1 MSIQRVKSTSNIE
14 YKSNVA
20 TNNRAVNSMRNT
32 IVHTVSTALHAD
44 VAEGLR
50 VTLTSVETCQLTPEV
65 MMAAI
70 KARNTTL
77 AFREL
82 LGTSRTSETALRIGE
97 RSHFSCSSNI
107 FFVLIACA
115 RVKGLKSSAP
125 SSPSLSAS
133 FWRAVSRKEAMSSA
147 KVVPVAEDRTI
158 RRLALRATFNR
169 VVAGVACED
178 AFGVVEL
185 LLGAPRDLL
194 PERSPNRPSGYS
206 FFDPRSVTSPP

>member
-97 RSHFSCSSNI
+97 RSH
-107 FFVLIACA
+107 
-115 RVKGLKSSAP
+115 
-125 SSPSLSAS
+125 SAS
-133 FWRAVSRKEAMSSA
+133 VASVSSQAVRHAVCSGGGLGGGAGMRVSAAYYLAVPTFSS
-147 KVVPVAEDRTI
+147 
-158 RRLALRATFNR
+158 
-169 VVAGVACED
+169 
-178 AFGVVEL
+178 
-185 LLGAPRDLL
+185 
-194 PERSPNRPSGYS
+194 S
-206 FFDPRSVTSPP
+206 